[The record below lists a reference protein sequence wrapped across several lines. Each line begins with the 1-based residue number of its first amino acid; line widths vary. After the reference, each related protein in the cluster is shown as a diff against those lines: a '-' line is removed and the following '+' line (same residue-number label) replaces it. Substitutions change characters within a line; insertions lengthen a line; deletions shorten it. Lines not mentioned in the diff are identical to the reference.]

1 MVTFGFAQLDR
12 IGHSERWTTISAAV
26 ALGGRKLTAVALGGR
41 KLTAVALGGQKLTEA
56 RSEITK

>member
-12 IGHSERWTTISAAV
+12 IGHSEWWTTISAAV

-41 KLTAVALGGQKLTEA
+41 KLTAVALGGRKLT
-56 RSEITK
+56 